1 MSTSDNIAAIS
12 PLDSMT
18 PIAHLVWR
26 NVLVAPDDAVDYY
39 EVARDGDKCA
49 DGSEPFP
56 VYTAGDLSA
65 LVHETTILKAGIKR
79 LSDEEELLAETTDG
93 DEFTLVSIA
102 AKLAA
107 AEAALLAEA
116 RKAEAMKQA
125 LKMPFCVLFLDGR
138 NEHGT
143 HVLPSFPTSIDV
155 VDDDLAE
162 QAEAIMSAAEAEG
175 FTEGDHVWAEFSNV
189 PPQIGDEGR
198 VELDGYWDFRGIN
211 KAMSTLLNGGS
222 DAQG

>member
-12 PLDSMT
+12 KAADAILEKVPQGYGMT
-18 PIAHLVWR
+18 
-26 NVLVAPDDAVDYY
+26 
-39 EVARDGDKCA
+39 RDEA
-49 DGSEPFP
+49 LIYAE
-56 VYTAGDLSA
+56 AALSA
-65 LVHETTILKAGIKR
+65 YP
-79 LSDEEELLAETTDG
+79 
-93 DEFTLVSIA
+93 
-102 AKLAA
+102 
-107 AEAALLAEA
+107 ALLAEA

-211 KAMSTLLNGGS
+211 KAMSTLLHGEKP
-222 DAQG
+222 